1 MLLRVVATGGRVPR
15 GARLAPGIALIVLEG
30 LGRGGAGI
38 EIGVGGRRL
47 APPYG
52 TVEVGTDRAPSRI
65 AAFRLPAAE
74 AVDVPLRIEQGD
86 GESVAVRESELEA
99 DPLAIAAGLDVAARH
114 RLLDFLITFCCPA
127 FKLGR
132 SVAFAQTCARLAL
145 DCAESAGTAS
155 VLAQVLPDQVLAAP
169 IRAGRDTALVLIGR
183 DRIVPGRFPL
193 LSGEDGLQIVPLP
206 EMGDLLMTAGIAPKT
221 WTVDVPPSLPHV
233 LTLPESGSVPGAAA
247 RAACRRALAT
257 RPSPA
262 VRTLLRDMDLLF
274 PAQPRRLAD
283 PGQPVAGELELA
295 VPDGA
300 GGLFVS
306 GWLRDPLRLVDE
318 IVLATDA
325 ARVSLSLDAAD
336 VVRRP
341 DIDRNFAAA
350 THAGA
355 HARGLLLH
363 VQDLPGGDTLQ
374 PHLLLRLRSGAELRL
389 TPVARSLPAAAARDV
404 VLGCVPPGSLTPL
417 AMRRSLAPAA
427 ARLHRTAMAQA
438 GRPEQVRIGR
448 AVPRPPVS
456 FVVPLYRNLGFL
468 RFQLVALA
476 QDPQCRGCELIF
488 VLDSPEQRGEV
499 EHLLRG
505 LHRLTEMSVSLVIM
519 PRNLGYAAACNAG
532 ARVATAPLLLLLN
545 SDVIPAGPGWLGPL
559 MAPFARSSVAAA
571 GPKLLFDD
579 GSIQHAG
586 LFFERDEDG
595 IWFNRHYHKGMPRG
609 WADAAARRRVPGVT
623 GAALLVRRALF
634 ERLGGVCEDYI
645 IGDYEDSDLCL
656 RIREAGGAILYVPE
670 AELFHFERRSIQLHA
685 GYTRTHASL
694 YNRLLHHAR
703 WDGAMAA
710 AMTAASRAQGRAP

>member
-1 MLLRVVATGGRVPR
+1 MLLRVVANGGRIPR
-15 GARLAPGIALIVLEG
+15 GARLAPGIALVVLEG
-30 LGRGGAGI
+30 AGRGGAGI
-38 EIGVGGRRL
+38 EIGVGGQLL

-52 TVEVGTDRAPSRI
+52 TVEVGTERAPSRI

-74 AVDVPLRIEQGD
+74 AGDGQLLIEQDD
-86 GESVAVRESELEA
+86 GESVALHVSELEA
-99 DPLAIAAGLDVAARH
+99 DPLSIAAGLDVAARH
-114 RLLDFLITFCCPA
+114 RLLDFLLTFCCPA

-132 SVAFAQTCARLAL
+132 LVAFAQTCARLAL

-155 VLAQVLPDQVLAAP
+155 VLAQVLPGYVLAGP
-169 IRAGRDTALVLIGR
+169 IRAGLGATLVLIGR
-183 DRIVPGRFPL
+183 DRIVPGRFQL
-193 LSGEDGLQIVPLP
+193 LTGEEGLQVVPRP
-206 EMGDLLMTAGIAPKT
+206 EIGDLLVAVGMSSKT
-221 WTVDVPPSLPHV
+221 WTVDLPPALPHV
-233 LTLPESGSVPGAAA
+233 LTLPGSGPTPGTAA
-247 RAACRRALAT
+247 RAACRRALAAS
-257 RPSPA
+257 PSPA

-274 PAQPRRLAD
+274 PAQPCRIAD
-283 PGQPVAGELELA
+283 PAQPVAGELELA

-306 GWLRDPLRLVDE
+306 GWLRDPLRLVEE

-325 ARVSLSLDAAD
+325 ARLSLPSDAAEGP
-336 VVRRP
+336 RRP
-341 DIDRNFAAA
+341 DIDKKFTAA

-363 VQDLPGGDTLQ
+363 VPDLPGGETLQ

-389 TPVARSLPAAAARDV
+389 TPPARSLPAATARDV
-404 VLGCVPPGSLTPL
+404 VLGCVPPGLLTPPV
-417 AMRRSLAPAA
+417 MRKSLAPAA
-427 ARLHRTAMAQA
+427 ARLHRAAMTQI
-438 GRPEQVRIGR
+438 GKPELVQIGR
-448 AVPRPPVS
+448 AVRRPSVS
-456 FVVPLYRNLGFL
+456 FIVPLYRNLGFL
-468 RFQLVALA
+468 RFQIAALA
-476 QDPQCRGCELIF
+476 QDPQCRGCELVC
-488 VLDSPEQRGEV
+488 VLDSPEQRAEV

-505 LHRLTEMSVSLVIM
+505 LHRLTEMPVSLVVM

-609 WADAAARRRVPGVT
+609 WADAAASRRVPGVT

-656 RIREAGGAILYVPE
+656 RIREAGGTILYVPE
-670 AELFHFERRSIQLHA
+670 AELFHFERRSIQL
-685 GYTRTHASL
+685 
-694 YNRLLHHAR
+694 
-703 WDGAMAA
+703 
-710 AMTAASRAQGRAP
+710 

>member
-1 MLLRVVATGGRVPR
+1 MLLRVVATGGLVPR
-15 GARLAPGIALIVLEG
+15 GAWLAPGIALVVLDG
-30 LGRGGAGI
+30 MGRGGAGI
-38 EIGVGGRRL
+38 EIGVRGQPL

-52 TVEVGTDRAPSRI
+52 TVEVGTERVPSRI
-65 AAFRLPAAE
+65 AAFRLPVAE
-74 AVDVPLRIEQGD
+74 ASDAPLLIEQEDGD
-86 GESVAVRESELEA
+86 FAALHASELEA
-99 DPLAIAAGLDVAARH
+99 DPLSIAAGLDVAARH
-114 RLLDFLITFCCPA
+114 RLLDFLVTFCCPA

-145 DCAESAGTAS
+145 DCAESAGTAP
-155 VLAQVLPDQVLAAP
+155 VLAQILPDHVLAGP
-169 IRAGRDTALVLIGR
+169 VRAGLSKTLVLIGR
-183 DRIVPGRFPL
+183 DRVVPGRFPL
-193 LSGEDGLQIVPLP
+193 LTGEDGLQIVPRP
-206 EMGDLLMTAGIAPKT
+206 EMGDLLITVGTAPKS
-221 WTVDVPPSLPHV
+221 WTVDVPPSVPHV
-233 LTLPESGSVPGAAA
+233 LNLPESGPAPGTAA

-274 PAQPRRLAD
+274 PAQPRRIAD
-283 PGQPVAGELELA
+283 PAQPVAGELELA

-306 GWLRDPLRLVDE
+306 GWLRDPLRLVEE
-318 IVLATDA
+318 IVLATEA
-325 ARVSLSLDAAD
+325 ARLPLSMD
-336 VVRRP
+336 VAEWVRRP
-341 DIDRNFAAA
+341 DIDNKFSAAA
-350 THAGA
+350 HGGA

-363 VQDLPGGDTLQ
+363 VPEVPGGDTLQ

-389 TPVARSLPAAAARDV
+389 TPAARSLPAAAARDV

-417 AMRRSLAPAA
+417 AMQRSLAPAA
-427 ARLHRTAMAQA
+427 ARLHRAAMAQL
-438 GRPEQVRIGR
+438 GEPELVRIGR

-468 RFQLVALA
+468 RFQLAALA
-476 QDPQCRGCELIF
+476 QDPQCRGCELVL

-505 LHRLTEMSVSLVIM
+505 LHRLAEMPVSLIVM

-545 SDVIPAGPGWLGPL
+545 SDVVPAGPGWLGPL
-559 MAPFARSSVAAA
+559 MAPFSRAAVAAA

-609 WADAAARRRVPGVT
+609 WADAATRRRVPGVT
-623 GAALLVRRALF
+623 GAALMVRRALF

-656 RIREAGGAILYVPE
+656 RIREAGGTILYVPE

-685 GYTRTHASL
+685 GYTRTYASL

-710 AMTAASRAQGRAP
+710 AMAAASRAQGRAA